1 MIKKPD
7 DIKSLDEKI
16 ATFKKQEQIEQAEN
30 QNNTEYSS
38 AAAGFQI
45 STELLAGVLIGV
57 AIGYVFDKMFN
68 TTPWLLV
75 IFTIFG
81 GAAGLLNIYKTFKA
95 ENRTNEE

>member
-7 DIKSLDEKI
+7 DIKNLDKKI
-16 ATFKKQEQIEQAEN
+16 AAFKKEEQIKQSEH
-30 QNNTEYSS
+30 QNDTEYSS

-45 STELLAGVLIGV
+45 STELLAGVVIGSTL
-57 AIGYVFDKMFN
+57 GYVFDKVFD
-68 TTPWLLV
+68 TTPWFLA

-95 ENRTNEE
+95 ENRSDEE